1 MGWADC
7 GTDDLGRPIGYAFEA
22 VCDHEG
28 CDKEIHRGLAYVC
41 GGMHSG
47 GEHGCGMY
55 FCYSHLDISGPE
67 QLCPE
72 CYRLWELGES
82 DA

>member
-1 MGWADC
+1 MDQLCERIKREITQDPSRIPAI
-7 GTDDLGRPIGYAFEA
+7 IG
-22 VCDHEG
+22 
-28 CDKEIHRGLAYVC
+28 
-41 GGMHSG
+41 
-47 GEHGCGMY
+47 
-55 FCYSHLDISGPE
+55 GPE